1 MAAVVAPVRVAV
13 ECLTRGDEEK
23 ERHDGGRGSKC
34 TLLGDVER
42 VGNADER
49 KPQHEYGAR

>member
-1 MAAVVAPVRVAV
+1 M
-13 ECLTRGDEEK
+13 EEK

-34 TLLGDVER
+34 TPLGDIER

-49 KPQHEYGAR
+49 KPRREYGAS